1 MINIWNFGRF
11 MSGVDMTVN
20 PIAWWIALGL
30 IFFAQYSNFI
40 LYETFRRYPCYFPF
54 RLTVEWGT
62 VGTVLNWRIKCSS
75 NSFFG
80 AHNGLLRIYTSWGVY
95 GALNFRFSNFYWHF
109 LKLEGKE
116 CSNVWRGTLYMPA
129 YIYIYDIPVI
139 PFGVVVLWW
148 GI

>member
-40 LYETFRRYPCYFPF
+40 LYGTFRRYPCYFPF

-62 VGTVLNWRIKCSS
+62 VGTVLNWGIKCSS

-95 GALNFRFSNFYWHF
+95 GALNFRFSNFIDIFWSSRVKSVAMCEEVH
-109 LKLEGKE
+109 
-116 CSNVWRGTLYMPA
+116 CTCQH
-129 YIYIYDIPVI
+129 IYIYDIPVI
-139 PFGVVVLWW
+139 PFGVVALWW